1 MDGMTPPS
9 IDFAAMSL
17 MDALDVALLIEED
30 AKARYVDLMAHALLH
45 LSFDAAAFFGKMADH
60 EEKHRAA
67 LAARRA
73 ALFGDQP
80 PKVSAAMTQGVE
92 QWVSAPHG
100 PLSGRAALQMALR
113 AERAAYK
120 YFSAAIPR
128 LQNAEVAAL
137 FTELRDE
144 EIEHQRM
151 VLDELERTPPESSL
165 KATI

>member
-1 MDGMTPPS
+1 MTAPV
-9 IDFAAMSL
+9 DFAALSL

-45 LSFDAAAFFGKMADH
+45 LSYDAAAFFGKMADH

-73 ALFGDQP
+73 ALFGSTASTVTP
-80 PKVSAAMTQGVE
+80 AMVQGVE
-92 QWVSAPHG
+92 QWTGETRG
-100 PLSGRAALQMALR
+100 PMSGRAALQLALR

-120 YFSAAIPR
+120 FFDVALPR
-128 LQNAEVAAL
+128 LHNPEVAAL

-151 VLDELERTPPESSL
+151 VLAELERTPPESHLRPAS
-165 KATI
+165 